1 MSSPRVLCYGV
12 GVDST
17 ALLVELESRGEA
29 PDLVLT
35 ADTGAEKT
43 ETYAFQEIMRR
54 WMAERSIAYEVVRYE
69 AKRFKNWPP
78 YRDLTES
85 LLTNGCLPSIAFGR
99 HSCSLKYK
107 AAPQEAF
114 IKAWQPAIEAWVQG
128 KKVIRYIGYDASP
141 RDGQRYAH
149 AKTIDDPLFDNRYPL
164 REWGWDRP
172 ACANRIIEAGLPV
185 PPKSSCVFCTAM
197 KPDEVRSLSTEWLRT
212 IVLIEARA
220 APRLKTVEGLWRKS
234 TRTRPG
240 RMTDFIRDEGLLDSA
255 EIDRIIETAPPDL
268 VAFQERAAQQPLET
282 REPMSS
288 WLDRFHSKETH
299 HA

>member
-1 MSSPRVLCYGV
+1 MPPRVLCYGV

-17 ALLVELESRGEA
+17 ALLVELEARDEA

-43 ETYAFQEIMRR
+43 ETYEFQRLMRA
-54 WMAERSIAYEVVRYE
+54 WMEERSIPYEVVRYE

-78 YRDLTES
+78 YWDLTES

-107 AAPQEAF
+107 AAPQETF
-114 IKAWQPAIEAWVQG
+114 LKAWQPAIEAWASG
-128 KKVIRYIGYDASP
+128 EKVIRYIGYDASP

-149 AKTIDDPLFDNRYPL
+149 ARTIDDPLFDNRYPL
-164 REWGWDRP
+164 RDWGWDRERCK
-172 ACANRIIEAGLPV
+172 ARIVEAGLPV

-197 KPDEVRSLSTEWLRT
+197 KPDEVRSLSPEWLRT

-220 APRLKTVEGLWRKS
+220 APRLKTVEGL
-234 TRTRPG
+234 
-240 RMTDFIRDEGLLDSA
+240 
-255 EIDRIIETAPPDL
+255 
-268 VAFQERAAQQPLET
+268 
-282 REPMSS
+282 
-288 WLDRFHSKETH
+288 
-299 HA
+299 